1 MDVKI
6 KIYFTDEDGKQF
18 MGIGVYWL
26 LLGIKKYGSIRR
38 AAEDM
43 QLSYVKALSMLNN
56 LEKTLKIKILHRKRG
71 GDSREGTS
79 LTKTGEK
86 LISLYDKYQ
95 DKVKSFGELEFVSF
109 LKEFEL
115 SDR

>member
-6 KIYFTDEDGKQF
+6 KIYFTGDDGKQF

-26 LLGIKKYGSIRR
+26 LVGIKKYGSIRK

-56 LEKTLKIKILHRKRG
+56 LEKTLKRKILNRKRG
-71 GDSREGTS
+71 GDSREGAT
-79 LTKTGEK
+79 LTTTGEK
-86 LISLYDKYQ
+86 LISLYDEYQ
-95 DKVKSFGELEFVSF
+95 DKVKSFADYEFAAF
-109 LKEFEL
+109 RKEFEL
-115 SDR
+115 LD